1 MKLSRAHLKR
11 LISEIVL
18 SEKRMETDVFRIV
31 ARALDTRGPLSHQQL
46 LATVL
51 DDYPNVDDEEIDS
64 YIDGFEISG
73 GIKFDTRT
81 QKYT

>member
-1 MKLSRAHLKR
+1 MKLTKAHLKR

-18 SEKRMETDVFRIV
+18 TEKRMETDVFRIV

-51 DDYPNVDDEEIDS
+51 NDYPNVDDEEIDS
-64 YIDGFEISG
+64 YIDSFETSG
-73 GIKFDTRT
+73 DIKFDTRS